1 MSNSSDS
8 ETSSPCSTSPQQYP
22 FATPN
27 YRLHPP
33 PHRQEGQEG
42 QAYPPPL
49 PGLHNGYSPHGN
61 ANSASNFRPSSSTA
75 ANSKVASTPNHHF
88 PGFGTDQYHYVMH
101 HACTQTSPY
110 FGPPPPPLMPP
121 LPPPG
126 SWTVTPNAAVTRN
139 KSSSTIYQQSHYFS
153 DAPALL
159 GTCSGG
165 SSESSTTSTTATA
178 CRPAPAKSAFMCFSD
193 AKSEDIREKMGPH
206 TKVRC
211 SVKISYYFF
220 LDTLI

>member
-8 ETSSPCSTSPQQYP
+8 ETSSQYSTSPQQYP

-33 PHRQEGQEG
+33 SHLQEG

-49 PGLHNGYSPHGN
+49 PGFCNGTSPHGN
-61 ANSASNFRPSSSTA
+61 ANSATNFRPSSSTA
-75 ANSKVASTPNHHF
+75 TNSNVTSTTNIHF
-88 PGFGTDQYHYVMH
+88 SGFGIDQYRYVMH
-101 HACTQTSPY
+101 PACTQTSPY
-110 FGPPPPPLMPP
+110 FGLPPPPLMPP

-126 SWTVTPNAAVTRN
+126 SWTVTPNDAVTRN
-139 KSSSTIYQQSHYFS
+139 KSSSTIYQQSPYFS
-153 DAPALL
+153 DAPTLL

-165 SSESSTTSTTATA
+165 SSESSTTPTTATA
-178 CRPAPAKSAFMCFSD
+178 CRPVPAKSAFMCFSD
-193 AKSEDIREKMGPH
+193 AKSENIQEKMGPH
-206 TKVRC
+206 SKVRF
-211 SVKISYYFF
+211 SIIISSYLV